1 MDPVTFAE
9 LCKYGLGV
17 AVLGIA
23 VWWLA
28 TEFKAVRTAFDAKS
42 AEMQKRC
49 DEERKALSEEI
60 GKVRDAHSQDQRDLL
75 RAAGVALTENAK
87 AFGKLV
93 EIHER
98 REGSGAHPIR
108 HT

>member
-1 MDPVTFAE
+1 MDPAAFAE

-17 AVLGIA
+17 AVLIA
-23 VWWLA
+23 GVVWLSR
-28 TEFKAVRTAFDAKS
+28 EFRDVRSKFDS
-42 AEMQKRC
+42 RTDEMQKRC
-49 DEERKALSEEI
+49 DEERKSLAQEI

-75 RAAGVALTENAK
+75 KAAGIALSENAK

-98 REGSGAHPIR
+98 REGSGQHPTR
-108 HT
+108 QS